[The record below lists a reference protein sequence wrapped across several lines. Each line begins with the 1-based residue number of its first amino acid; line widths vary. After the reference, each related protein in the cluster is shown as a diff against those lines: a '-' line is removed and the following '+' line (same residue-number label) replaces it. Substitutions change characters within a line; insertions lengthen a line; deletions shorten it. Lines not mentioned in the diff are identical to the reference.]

1 VILGAA
7 ALVAVAWLAS
17 APVRSLRRSGDPRS
31 SSLRPRTATRR
42 WRRITALVASATALA
57 MLGNVAL
64 VARLPGLVD
73 TGFVGDLDLSL
84 AWRLALH
91 LPVAVL
97 VLGAATVALV
107 AWGWIGR
114 WWSSAVRLQ
123 YAALAVGAVAL
134 GALLAGWHLVGWGIT

>member
-1 VILGAA
+1 
-7 ALVAVAWLAS
+7 
-17 APVRSLRRSGDPRS
+17 
-31 SSLRPRTATRR
+31 
-42 WRRITALVASATALA
+42 
-57 MLGNVAL
+57 
-64 VARLPGLVD
+64 
-73 TGFVGDLDLSL
+73 VGDLDLSL